1 MNWEYI
7 LEDLKD
13 LEGRIEKRMDSLISQ
28 NLDPFPFER
37 LKKGK
42 QLRALC
48 RGIKMMLHQNKEED
62 AKFLLD
68 ILIEKGGKLASLK

>member
-1 MNWEYI
+1 MNREYI

-13 LEGRIEKRMDSLISQ
+13 LERRIEKRMDTLISQ

-48 RGIKMMLHQNKEED
+48 RGIKLMLQQNKEED

-68 ILIEKGGKLASLK
+68 ILIEKGGTLNSLK

>member
-13 LEGRIEKRMDSLISQ
+13 LERRIENRMDSLISQ

-48 RGIKMMLHQNKEED
+48 RGIIMMLQQNKEED

-68 ILIEKGGKLASLK
+68 ILLEKGGKLNFQK

>member
-13 LEGRIEKRMDSLISQ
+13 LERRIENRMDSLISQ
-28 NLDPFPFER
+28 NLAPFPFER

-48 RGIKMMLHQNKEED
+48 RGIKVMLQQNKEED

-68 ILIEKGGKLASLK
+68 ILIEKGGKLSSYK